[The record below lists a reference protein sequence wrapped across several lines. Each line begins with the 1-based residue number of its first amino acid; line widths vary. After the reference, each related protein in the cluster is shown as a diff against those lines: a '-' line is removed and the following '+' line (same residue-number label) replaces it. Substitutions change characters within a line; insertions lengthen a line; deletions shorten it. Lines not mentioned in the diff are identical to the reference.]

1 VRDPGVAMSCGVGL
15 RDSLNPEL
23 LWLWHRWAAAAPIPP
38 LAWELPYAQGV
49 ALKRK
54 KKRKEK
60 ERKGKE
66 RKEKKRKEKKRKEK
80 KRKEKDILRVFP
92 GGLAVKPLSSLWVP
106 SLAWELPHMPRA
118 KPKIGKYRRPP
129 RVAGELTAFTPRA
142 LRLVSESCSRPVPDE
157 EA

>member
-1 VRDPGVAMSCGVGL
+1 MSCGVGL

-54 KKRKEK
+54 R
-60 ERKGKE
+60 
-66 RKEKKRKEKKRKEK
+66 KRKEKKR
-80 KRKEKDILRVFP
+80 KDILRVFP

-129 RVAGELTAFTPRA
+129 RVAGELMAFTPRA